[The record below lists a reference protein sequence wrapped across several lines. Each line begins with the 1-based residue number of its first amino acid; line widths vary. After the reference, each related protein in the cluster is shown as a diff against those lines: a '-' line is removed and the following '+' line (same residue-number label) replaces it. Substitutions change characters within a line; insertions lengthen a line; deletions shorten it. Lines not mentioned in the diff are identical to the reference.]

1 MRPTAKQ
8 APGGLVPTFRLTGGY
23 ITESYLCKSLI
34 AR

>member
-8 APGGLVPTFRLTGGY
+8 APGGLLPTFRLTGGY
-23 ITESYLCKSLI
+23 ITERYPCKSLM